1 MLELL
6 SRALLPAV
14 SLNDAIKDWSRI
26 AYQLAAPTGSANS
39 AGTGFI
45 KLALMGQDGAYLA
58 EFLLHKGYE
67 VHGIKRRASLL
78 NTDRIDHLYR
88 GAHEKGAR
96 FFLHPGELNDWQPP
110 IKNYSRG

>member
-78 NTDRIDHLYR
+78 NTDRIDHLYQDSHVQNR
-88 GAHEKGAR
+88 NFIFR
-96 FFLHPGELNDWQPP
+96 PVN
-110 IKNYSRG
+110 